1 MTRKTRF
8 QPKPAQMRAV
18 FALVVAGFG
27 AAPAL
32 AHSPYLLPNG
42 FALEGQDHVTVE
54 AAFSEHVFV
63 PAIAMQSDLFHVVGP
78 DGQST
83 PVKPVMLRD
92 LAVLEVPTPAQ
103 GTYRI
108 SSGDRQGR
116 VAKAALID
124 GTWEFI
130 DPRRPLPAGVVP
142 VDMQSVTKAEAYV
155 TRGAPTQAALAPTGK
170 GIEYRA
176 ITHPDAIKAGKP
188 AEFQLLFDGKPLA
201 NADVE
206 VEEAR
211 AGDVE
216 NVRLP
221 LITSD
226 AQGRFT
232 ITAPRPGLYFAM
244 TRHRVAPSGAGAG
257 AEPARSYTY
266 ALSYSVTE

>member
-1 MTRKTRF
+1 MI
-8 QPKPAQMRAV
+8 
-18 FALVVAGFG
+18 AGF
-27 AAPAL
+27 ASAPAP

-92 LAVLEVPTPAQ
+92 LAVLEVLTSAQ

-226 AQGRFT
+226 AQGRFA

-244 TRHRVAPSGAGAG
+244 TRHRVAGSG

-266 ALSYSVTE
+266 ALSYSVTQ